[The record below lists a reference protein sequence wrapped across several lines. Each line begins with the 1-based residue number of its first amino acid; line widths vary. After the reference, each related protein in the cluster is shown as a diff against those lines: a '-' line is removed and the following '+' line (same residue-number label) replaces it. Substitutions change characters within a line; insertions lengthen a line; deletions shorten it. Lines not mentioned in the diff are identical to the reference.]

1 MFIVLNEVGQ
11 VVAWQLTSSTSID
24 EVSSM
29 LLELKCRI
37 LQPITVY
44 VENCCQL
51 RPKLIELFRQDVTDS
66 LDIFHAVQRLVRF
79 MSKRHPM
86 FNRCL
91 RDLKLVF
98 RSSSDIGKS
107 RRKPTPDSNQIIMNL
122 DNFVKKWQ
130 DCEING
136 WMLFNKKNTCSD

>member
-11 VVAWQLTSSTSID
+11 VVTWQLTSSTSID

-29 LLELKCRI
+29 LLELKCQI
-37 LQPITVY
+37 LHPITVY
-44 VENCCQL
+44 VDNCCQL
-51 RPKLIELFRQDVTDS
+51 RPKLIELFGQDVTVS
-66 LDIFHAVQRLVRF
+66 LDIFHAVQRLVRV
-79 MSKRHPM
+79 MLKRHPM
-86 FNRCL
+86 LNHGL

-98 RSSSDIGKS
+98 RSSSDTGKS

-122 DNFVKKWQ
+122 DKFVKKWQ

-136 WMLFNKKNTCSD
+136 WILFNKKKYML